1 MAAPWSLKYRYTAIS
16 GLCCLDQGSSCLK
29 WSFLC
34 SSPDEVLLISQGQP
48 KHNLPLEP
56 SSVPPTG
63 PGEPSLHSP
72 KELVSSCIDC
82 SKLGM
87 GKHCVFSAEQRLSVS
102 HQIRLPPQEWD
113 PLLPH
118 LRENSLRPFT
128 EHLKHAVMSG
138 TTATV
143 GRTLI
148 MHIIET
154 SVFLSP

>member
-1 MAAPWSLKYRYTAIS
+1 MWLLHGPLNIDTLQFQASVVWIKGLPVSS
-16 GLCCLDQGSSCLK
+16 GPFSALCLMKSYSS
-29 WSFLC
+29 
-34 SSPDEVLLISQGQP
+34 P

-56 SSVPPTG
+56 SSVLPTV

-72 KELVSSCIDC
+72 KELVSSCKDC

-118 LRENSLRPFT
+118 LRENSLQHFT
-128 EHLKHAVMSG
+128 EHLKHAVMSE
-138 TTATV
+138 TTVTV

>member
-1 MAAPWSLKYRYTAIS
+1 MHRLQQAGNGEA
-16 GLCCLDQGSSCLK
+16 LCI
-29 WSFLC
+29 LC
-34 SSPDEVLLISQGQP
+34 R
-48 KHNLPLEP
+48 
-56 SSVPPTG
+56 
-63 PGEPSLHSP
+63 
-72 KELVSSCIDC
+72 
-82 SKLGM
+82 
-87 GKHCVFSAEQRLSVS
+87 ARLSVS

-118 LRENSLRPFT
+118 LRENFLRPFT
-128 EHLKHAVMSG
+128 EHLKHAVMSE